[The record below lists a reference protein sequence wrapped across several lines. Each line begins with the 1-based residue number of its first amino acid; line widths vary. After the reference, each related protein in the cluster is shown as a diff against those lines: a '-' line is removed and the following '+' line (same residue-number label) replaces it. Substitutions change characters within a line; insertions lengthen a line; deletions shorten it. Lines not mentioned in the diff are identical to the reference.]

1 MKQGLNKYLSII
13 LLLLFIMVSSDAFAI
28 ITYASEVYSN
38 GYFRYTVDDYSV
50 TIISYNGKE
59 KEVTVPNMIAG
70 NPVNVIKKGA
80 FADNKTVDV
89 IHLPDTIMSVEEGA
103 FGESQKVIYDYD
115 NNDPGGGTLRE
126 EDSHQIENGNYE
138 DKNKNM
144 SNNNKSYIAVDNEE
158 NLVFINE
165 DGTEVVLDDT
175 RAYTSI
181 TDTEGNTVIKDSS
194 GKTVDIL
201 TDGTIEYIDSND
213 NLIIFDTKTGSKT
226 IEAPDGDYGYEEA
239 QVDDPDI
246 VSSEKSK
253 PEISDTDKDKT
264 IDVKRSK
271 PENKQD
277 KAEKNNKEEND
288 KEENDK
294 EEASITEGQ
303 EGAVRDNLP
312 MITSIV
318 IIVAMVILVYIVFVR
333 GKNK

>member
-103 FGESQKVIYDYD
+103 FGESQKVIYDYK
-115 NNDPGGGTLRE
+115 NNDPGGE
-126 EDSHQIENGNYE
+126 KSSENNRPF
-138 DKNKNM
+138 
-144 SNNNKSYIAVDNEE
+144 IAVDNEE
-158 NLVFINE
+158 NLVFIKG